1 MISLNKSS
9 VLRILI
15 VLFYFIEGQ
24 TIGFGQKYYPL
35 PKRFDDCAKPPLTN
49 YAEDKNWAAL
59 PWKQDYADK
68 TPNGLENNQDSAKA
82 DVFYIHPTTYRN
94 KPINEFLWNADVTN
108 EVENE
113 AIEKSP
119 IQYQA
124 SIFNGSCKVYAP
136 RYRQAHFYCF
146 KTPHLT
152 DKWKAL
158 DCAYEDVRNAFLH
171 YLKHYNHGR
180 PIVIASHSQGTIHA
194 HKILQEFFSDTLKSK
209 LVVAYIIGMPV
220 PKDSLPK
227 IDFCKVP
234 NQTQCWVSWSSYERN
249 FIPENYHVALER
261 AICINPLTWK
271 YDEQYAAAELNKGAV
286 LVPFQK
292 VLSKRCDAQV
302 NGGILWV
309 TKPKFRGSFL
319 YTNSNYHI
327 ADMNFFYMDIREN
340 VAQRIEHFI
349 STK

>member
-1 MISLNKSS
+1 MISLKKSS
-9 VLRILI
+9 LLRILI
-15 VLFYFIEGQ
+15 VFFYFIEGQ
-24 TIGFGQKYYPL
+24 SIAYGQKYYPL
-35 PKRFDDCAKPPLTN
+35 AKRFDDCAKPPLTN
-49 YAEDKNWAAL
+49 YADDKNWAAL
-59 PWKQDYADK
+59 PWKVDYADK
-68 TPNGLENNQDSAKA
+68 TPNSLQNNQDSAKA
-82 DVFYIHPTTYRN
+82 DVFFIHPTTYRD
-94 KPINEFLWNADVTN
+94 KPMNEFSWNADVNN
-108 EVENE
+108 EIENE
-113 AIEKSP
+113 NVEKSP

-146 KTPHLT
+146 KTPFLE

-158 DCAYEDVRNAFLH
+158 DYAYQDVRNAFLY

-249 FIPENYHVALER
+249 FIPENYHAALER

-271 YDEQYAAAELNKGAV
+271 YDEEYASSELNKGAV

-309 TKPKFRGSFL
+309 KKPKFRGSFL
-319 YTNSNYHI
+319 YNNPNYHI

-340 VAQRIEHFI
+340 VALRIEHYL

>member
-1 MISLNKSS
+1 MISLKKSS
-9 VLRILI
+9 LLRFLI
-15 VLFYFIEGQ
+15 VFFYFFEGQ
-24 TIGFGQKYYPL
+24 SIVFGQKYYPL
-35 PKRFDDCAKPPLTN
+35 AKRFDDCAKPPLTN
-49 YAEDKNWAAL
+49 YADDKNWAAL
-59 PWKQDYADK
+59 PWKVDYADK
-68 TPNGLENNQDSAKA
+68 TPNSLQNNQDSAKA
-82 DVFYIHPTTYRN
+82 DVFFIHPTTYRD
-94 KPINEFLWNADVTN
+94 KPMNEFSWNADVNN
-108 EVENE
+108 EIENE
-113 AIEKSP
+113 NVEKSP

-146 KTPHLT
+146 KTPFLE

-158 DCAYEDVRNAFLH
+158 DYAYQDVRNAFLY

-249 FIPENYHVALER
+249 FIPENYHAALER

-271 YDEQYAAAELNKGAV
+271 YDEEYASSELNKGAV

-309 TKPKFRGSFL
+309 KKPKFRGSFL
-319 YTNSNYHI
+319 YNNPNYHI

-340 VAQRIEHFI
+340 VALRIEHYL

>member
-1 MISLNKSS
+1 MISLKKSS
-9 VLRILI
+9 LLRILI
-15 VLFYFIEGQ
+15 VFFYFIEGQ
-24 TIGFGQKYYPL
+24 SIAYGQKYYPL
-35 PKRFDDCAKPPLTN
+35 AKRFDDCAKPPLTN

-59 PWKQDYADK
+59 PWKVDYADK
-68 TPNGLENNQDSAKA
+68 TPNSLQNNQDSAKA
-82 DVFYIHPTTYRN
+82 DVFFIHPTTYRD
-94 KPINEFLWNADVTN
+94 KPMNEFSWNADVNN
-108 EVENE
+108 EIENE
-113 AIEKSP
+113 NVEKSP

-146 KTPHLT
+146 KTPFLE

-158 DCAYEDVRNAFLH
+158 DYAYQDVRNAFLY

-249 FIPENYHVALER
+249 FIPENYHAALER

-271 YDEQYAAAELNKGAV
+271 YDEEYASSELNKGAV

-309 TKPKFRGSFL
+309 KKPKFRGSFL
-319 YTNSNYHI
+319 YNNPNYHI

-340 VAQRIEHFI
+340 VALRIEHYL

>member
-1 MISLNKSS
+1 MIFLKNPS

-15 VLFYFIEGQ
+15 VFIYFFEGQ
-24 TIGFGQKYYPL
+24 SIAFGQKYYPL
-35 PKRFDDCAKPPLTN
+35 AKRFDECAKPPLTN
-49 YAEDKNWAAL
+49 YADDKNWAAL
-59 PWKQDYADK
+59 PWKVDYADK
-68 TPNGLENNQDSAKA
+68 TPNSVQNNQDSAKA
-82 DVFYIHPTTYRN
+82 DVFFIHPTTYRD
-94 KPINEFLWNADVTN
+94 KPMNEFSWNADVNN
-108 EVENE
+108 EFENE
-113 AIEKSP
+113 NVEKSP

-146 KTPHLT
+146 KTPFLE

-158 DCAYEDVRNAFLH
+158 DYAYQDVRNAFLY

-249 FIPENYHVALER
+249 FIPENYHAALER

-271 YDEQYAAAELNKGAV
+271 YDEEYASSELNKGAV

-309 TKPKFRGSFL
+309 KKPKFRGSFL
-319 YTNSNYHI
+319 YNNPNYHI

-340 VAQRIEHFI
+340 VALRIEHFL

>member
-1 MISLNKSS
+1 MIFLKNPS

-15 VLFYFIEGQ
+15 VFIYFFEGQ
-24 TIGFGQKYYPL
+24 SIAFGQKYYPL
-35 PKRFDDCAKPPLTN
+35 AKRFDECAKPPLTN
-49 YAEDKNWAAL
+49 YADDKNWAAL
-59 PWKQDYADK
+59 PWKVDYADK
-68 TPNGLENNQDSAKA
+68 TPNSVQNNQDSAKA
-82 DVFYIHPTTYRN
+82 DVFFIHPTTYRD
-94 KPINEFLWNADVTN
+94 KPMNEFSWNADVNN
-108 EVENE
+108 EFENE
-113 AIEKSP
+113 NVEKSP

-146 KTPHLT
+146 KTPFLE

-158 DCAYEDVRNAFLH
+158 DYAYQDVRNAFLY

-249 FIPENYHVALER
+249 FIPENYHAALER

-271 YDEQYAAAELNKGAV
+271 YDEEYASSELNKGAV

-309 TKPKFRGSFL
+309 KKPKFRGSFL
-319 YTNSNYHI
+319 YNNPNYHI

-340 VAQRIEHFI
+340 VALRIEHYL